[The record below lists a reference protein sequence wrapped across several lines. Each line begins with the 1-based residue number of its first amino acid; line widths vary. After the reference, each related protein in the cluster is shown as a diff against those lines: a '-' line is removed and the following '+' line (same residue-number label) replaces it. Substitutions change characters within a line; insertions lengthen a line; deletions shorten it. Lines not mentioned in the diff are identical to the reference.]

1 MRNLYIAYIRVSTE
15 FQEKKG
21 FSIQEQTEACKRKA
35 YDLGAKSDD
44 EIIIFVDSE
53 SGEFLNRTQFS
64 LSLEL
69 VENEEVSY
77 YICYDPDRFSRKA
90 VNALIAHEMIE
101 KHGTEI
107 VYVNS
112 DYEKTPEGRLFL
124 QMKMIISEYEKAKIK
139 SRTMMGKL
147 GKAKRKL
154 LTHNPNLYGYD
165 YDPITDTLSINE
177 EEKKIILL
185 MINWIFEDKN
195 VGYHTIARRLNN
207 MPNVLPPRGKLV
219 NKKENNGEAYNR
231 EEGIWYKGT
240 IKRILN
246 NYTYTGTLFIQTVDT
261 QGVKH
266 NKFRSQDEKVK
277 RTMKPREEWI
287 GITIPEIVPIEIWE
301 QLQSKLIER
310 RNLKPGLAIENY
322 LLRGLLRCNLC
333 SNTLH
338 GNRVKKKNGIDYHK
352 YYVCTAKSPGIKGQ
366 PKCTLSAVNAKIL
379 EELVWNEVKG
389 WVLNPETLENIIT
402 NDKNNE
408 LLFKEKKQLE
418 IKIKELNEEKD
429 RLDLLFMKG
438 KIDEIKYDKFENENK
453 NTKIELVTR
462 LKQIELQLNNKNL
475 NLKDFQQL
483 KETLKEYQNDID
495 NITYEI
501 KQKLINGFI
510 KTITIGDKDDIRM
523 EIRIPKKDWNKVTSL
538 WRDDTTVQT
547 FTIEI

>member
-1 MRNLYIAYIRVSTE
+1 
-15 FQEKKG
+15 
-21 FSIQEQTEACKRKA
+21 
-35 YDLGAKSDD
+35 
-44 EIIIFVDSE
+44 
-53 SGEFLNRTQFS
+53 
-64 LSLEL
+64 
-69 VENEEVSY
+69 
-77 YICYDPDRFSRKA
+77 
-90 VNALIAHEMIE
+90 
-101 KHGTEI
+101 
-107 VYVNS
+107 
-112 DYEKTPEGRLFL
+112 
-124 QMKMIISEYEKAKIK
+124 
-139 SRTMMGKL
+139 
-147 GKAKRKL
+147 
-154 LTHNPNLYGYD
+154 
-165 YDPITDTLSINE
+165 
-177 EEKKIILL
+177 
-185 MINWIFEDKN
+185 
-195 VGYHTIARRLNN
+195 
-207 MPNVLPPRGKLV
+207 
-219 NKKENNGEAYNR
+219 
-231 EEGIWYKGT
+231 
-240 IKRILN
+240 
-246 NYTYTGTLFIQTVDT
+246 
-261 QGVKH
+261 
-266 NKFRSQDEKVK
+266 
-277 RTMKPREEWI
+277 MKPREEWI

-366 PKCTLSAVNAKIL
+366 PKCTLSAVNAEIL

-510 KTITIGDKDDIRM
+510 KTITIGDKDDIKM

>member
-1 MRNLYIAYIRVSTE
+1 MNLCIVYVRVSTIE
-15 FQEKKG
+15 QKKG
-21 FSIQEQTEACKRKA
+21 YSIPEQIESGKRKA
-35 YDLGAKSDD
+35 YELGAKSDD
-44 EIIIFVDSE
+44 EIFIFVDTE
-53 SGEFLNRTQFS
+53 SGEFINRTEFS
-64 LSLEL
+64 KSLEL
-69 VENEEVSY
+69 VETEEISY
-77 YICYDPDRFSRKA
+77 YICYDPDRLSRKT

-101 KHGTEI
+101 KHATEI

-112 DYEKTPEGRLFL
+112 SYEKTPEGRLFL
-124 QMKMIISEYEKAKIK
+124 QMKMIIAEYEKEKIK
-139 SRTMMGKL
+139 TRTMVGKL

-219 NKKENNGEAYNR
+219 NKKENNGESYDR
-231 EEGIWYKGT
+231 EQGVWYKAT

-366 PKCTLSAVNAKIL
+366 PKCTLSAVNAEIL

-510 KTITIGDKDDIRM
+510 KTITIGDKDDIKM